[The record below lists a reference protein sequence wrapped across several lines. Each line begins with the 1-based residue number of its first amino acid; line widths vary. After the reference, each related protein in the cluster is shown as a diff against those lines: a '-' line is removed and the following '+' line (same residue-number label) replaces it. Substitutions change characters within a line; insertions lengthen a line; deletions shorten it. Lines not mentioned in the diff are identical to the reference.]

1 MTFLVTIIILTV
13 LIFCYV
19 IGTLIVFLRYYN
31 YTITQRD
38 NELKITYGLLNVKNI
53 TVPTERLQAVIEKQS
68 FIRKLFGYTSI
79 YFIITS
85 DLEVKSNEDV
95 SENGKIMILPFI
107 NKKEAYSII
116 RKLIPE
122 MQFNSITEN
131 VPKRGYH
138 RHFLYLVSY

>member
-38 NELKITYGLLNVKNI
+38 NELKITYGLLNVKNV
-53 TVPTERLQAVIEKQS
+53 TVPTERLQAVVEKQS

-107 NKKEAYSII
+107 NKKRHI
-116 RKLIPE
+116 LLL
-122 MQFNSITEN
+122 EN
-131 VPKRGYH
+131 
-138 RHFLYLVSY
+138 